1 VRLAK
6 LLPAMFRRIVAVVV
20 LIALMTAGVLALLV
34 VRLWPQSSHLSH
46 GARSLTSSYQAMLDE
61 ETSLRA
67 FLAAPDDTFLEPYY
81 SAAAVLPS
89 FDAAVVRD
97 LAGDPTLAPLVVQAQ
112 VREARWTTAWA
123 EVAVAGVAPGDR
135 VRPMTPTQLSQFL
148 TMGKRYFDDY
158 RNAEAQLHEEVTER
172 IDSTERTRRV
182 LLGAVLG
189 ADLALAAC
197 LSLMVRRDY
206 RTVRRRVV
214 TPVEQVAQ
222 AVRDIA
228 DGRTPAAA
236 CDSAVTELRDLSV
249 GVVALGASLNDE
261 RRHVAERDG
270 QSVEHSSR
278 LRHILA
284 MAREIGGSLN
294 MRYVVESVGTA
305 ALHLGDY
312 RRVLV
317 WLLAED
323 ELSLRL
329 SHDTS
334 SGHARPVE
342 RSAALGEGLAGRA
355 AKFGRL
361 TWSSDSELEAV
372 RDNAL
377 PAGAFAMP
385 LVVGARIIGVI
396 ELHPV
401 LDTAISVTDLELVE
415 TLSLQAA
422 VALEASR
429 LHARANEM
437 AQVDPL
443 TRLFNRRR
451 LEEDLRLES
460 ARAMRYGRPVAVVM
474 IDMDHFKRLND
485 TLGHQRGDEVLQE
498 VAALLQ
504 DEVRADDTVYRYGGE
519 ELFVLARETTSDAA
533 ADLAER
539 LRAAIERRFTAQG
552 LAGVTASFGVAELP
566 GDATTE
572 HSVIAEADR
581 ALYEA
586 KRLGRNTV
594 VRASALR
601 VADPQRSLS

>member
-1 VRLAK
+1 
-6 LLPAMFRRIVAVVV
+6 
-20 LIALMTAGVLALLV
+20 
-34 VRLWPQSSHLSH
+34 
-46 GARSLTSSYQAMLDE
+46 
-61 ETSLRA
+61 
-67 FLAAPDDTFLEPYY
+67 
-81 SAAAVLPS
+81 
-89 FDAAVVRD
+89 
-97 LAGDPTLAPLVVQAQ
+97 
-112 VREARWTTAWA
+112 
-123 EVAVAGVAPGDR
+123 
-135 VRPMTPTQLSQFL
+135 
-148 TMGKRYFDDY
+148 
-158 RNAEAQLHEEVTER
+158 
-172 IDSTERTRRV
+172 
-182 LLGAVLG
+182 
-189 ADLALAAC
+189 
-197 LSLMVRRDY
+197 
-206 RTVRRRVV
+206 V

-236 CDSAVTELRDLSV
+236 CDSAVVELRDLSV

-261 RRHVAERDG
+261 RRHVAERDE

-334 SGHARPVE
+334 SGHARHVE
-342 RSAALGEGLAGRA
+342 RSAALGDGLAGRA

-396 ELHPV
+396 EFHPV
-401 LDTAISVTDLELVE
+401 LDIAISVTDLELVE
-415 TLSLQAA
+415 TLALQAA

-451 LEEDLRLES
+451 LEEDLRLEA

-485 TLGHQRGDEVLQE
+485 TLGHQRADEVLQE
-498 VAALLQ
+498 VGAVLQ

-533 ADLAER
+533 AELAER
-539 LRAAIERRFTAQG
+539 LRAAIEHRFAAQG
-552 LAGVTASFGVAELP
+552 LAGVTASFGVAEMP

-594 VRASALR
+594 VRASSLR
-601 VADPQRSLS
+601 VLDPQRLSS